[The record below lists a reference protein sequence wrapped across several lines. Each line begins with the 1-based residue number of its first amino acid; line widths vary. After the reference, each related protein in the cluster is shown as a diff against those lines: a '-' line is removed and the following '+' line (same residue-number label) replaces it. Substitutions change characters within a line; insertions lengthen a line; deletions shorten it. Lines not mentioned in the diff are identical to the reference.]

1 MNMYTVPLSSDL
13 EHAVLNKSSISRSSY
28 HASVKAYIHIHTY
41 IYGFFSSWPQNKL
54 FNNILLCIWERSLI
68 NGPSEHVYCSLSA
81 SLNMKCLINHQCQE
95 VGIMPQ

>member
-41 IYGFFSSWPQNKL
+41 IYGFFSSWPQN
-54 FNNILLCIWERSLI
+54 NVSLCIWERSI
-68 NGPSEHVYCSLSA
+68 IKGQSEHVYCSLSS
-81 SLNMKCLINHQCQE
+81 SLNMKCLINHQFQE
-95 VGIMPQ
+95 VGIMLQ